1 MSVSLETRVQQM
13 EHWLR
18 EFFRA
23 LDRER
28 EERERAMAE
37 WEARLEA
44 ALERERREREAA
56 YERERQE
63 RQRAMA
69 EWEARLEAAYEQE
82 RRERE
87 RSLAEWAARLEA
99 TYERERQERQRAMA
113 EWEAR
118 LEADLERRRRE
129 HEREIRALRRLWG
142 ELAQKHGTLVEDL
155 LAPSTPYVLET
166 VFGCTEDQIE
176 VYFIRSRQKRGS
188 QVMEF
193 DVVAACPE
201 FVLIMEIKSRGRA
214 EYVREFV
221 EKLKRAREFL
231 PMELRDRPIY
241 GAFAAPSLTPEVVRF
256 GERLGLIMLA
266 VGVRLLDIQNSPDF
280 RPRAY

>member
-1 MSVSLETRVQQM
+1 MSVSLETRVQQI

-56 YERERQE
+56 
-63 RQRAMA
+63 
-69 EWEARLEAAYEQE
+69 
-82 RRERE
+82 
-87 RSLAEWAARLEA
+87 
-99 TYERERQERQRAMA
+99 YERERQERQRAMA

>member
-18 EFFRA
+18 EFFRS

-28 EERERAMAE
+28 E
-37 WEARLEA
+37 
-44 ALERERREREAA
+44 
-56 YERERQE
+56 
-63 RQRAMA
+63 
-69 EWEARLEAAYEQE
+69 
-82 RRERE
+82 
-87 RSLAEWAARLEA
+87 
-99 TYERERQERQRAMA
+99 ERQRAMA

-155 LAPSTPYVLET
+155 LAPSTSYVLET

-176 VYFIRSRQKRGS
+176 AYFISVRSRQKRGS

-231 PMELRDRPIY
+231 PVELRERPIY

-266 VGVRLLDIQNSPDF
+266 VGIRLLDIQNSPDF